1 MRRNTLSG
9 SLAFAA
15 AAALAAIP
23 WTMVMVPVLW
33 PTTAVGLYA
42 VAALVLYLLWIAPSV
57 SRGLLIAA
65 LAGVAAAVAGV
76 LAPGVSEALLAAA
89 AILGV
94 ARSGFLYHA
103 RPARAAVLEVALVAG
118 GLLFARVLAAPT
130 SLGVGLGIWGF
141 FLVQS
146 LFFLAAGADRRRAEE
161 PGVDPFDRARRRA
174 LELLE
179 DLPSARGSAL
189 TNS

>member
-15 AAALAAIP
+15 VAALAAIP

-65 LAGVAAAVAGV
+65 LAGVGAAVAGV
-76 LAPGVSEALLAAA
+76 LAPGLSEALLAAA
-89 AILGV
+89 AILAV
-94 ARSGFLYHA
+94 ARSGFLYRA
-103 RPARAAVLEVALVAG
+103 RPARAAVLEGLLIAG

-146 LFFLAAGADRRRAEE
+146 LFFLAGGADRRRAEE
-161 PGVDPFDRARRRA
+161 PGVDPFDKARRRA

-179 DLPSARGSAL
+179 DLP
-189 TNS
+189 